1 VPTNIRIIHTQDFI
15 RAKPGG
21 VLDLTTSRNLL
32 KDLATESG
40 TAGKY
45 LLLID
50 TRGANVR
57 LSTLDIIELGRV
69 VAAERALAGKKIAL
83 LVAPE
88 ETVDAVFFEAVT
100 RSRGAY
106 LRAFSEFES
115 AITWLIM
122 REQL

>member
-1 VPTNIRIIHTQDFI
+1 MPTNIRIIQTQDFV
-15 RAKPGG
+15 RAKPDG
-21 VLDLTTSRNLL
+21 VLDLATSRDLL
-32 KDLATESG
+32 KNLATESE

-45 LLLID
+45 LLLVD

-57 LSTLDIIELGRV
+57 LSTLDNIELGTA
-69 VAAERALAGKKIAL
+69 VAAEPALAGKKIAL

-88 ETVDAVFFEAVT
+88 EKVDAVFFEAVT

-115 AITWLIM
+115 AIAWLIM
-122 REQL
+122 REQP